1 MKVLLIGNK
10 GTIGSTVQEVLEGRG
25 HEVLGAS
32 RKDATRRV
40 DITDAESI
48 ERLFESVGTVDAV
61 ACAGGHVKYGT
72 ISSLSYSDYRSS
84 LGDKALGQI
93 ELVRR
98 GLQYLTERGS
108 FTLITGVLATYPA
121 VTASAAAAANGAV
134 EAFVRAA
141 ALEVPPV
148 RINAVS
154 PTMLLESAGKASHM
168 FPGVEPVT
176 AKQVA
181 NAYVRSIE
189 GAETGMVYR
198 LFDGL
203 HRSL

>member
-1 MKVLLIGNK
+1 MRVLLIGDK
-10 GTIGSTVQEVLEGRG
+10 GTIGSTVRATLEARG
-25 HEVLGAS
+25 HEVVGAS
-32 RKDATRRV
+32 RKDHTHPV
-40 DITDAESI
+40 DITDAESV
-48 ERLFESVGTVDAV
+48 ERLFHSVGAVDAV

-98 GLQYLTERGS
+98 GLQYLNGRGS
-108 FTLITGVLATYPA
+108 FTLITGVLATYPV

-141 ALEVPPV
+141 ALEVPPL

-154 PTMLLESAGKASHM
+154 PTLLAESVGKAGHM

-189 GAETGMVYR
+189 GAETGMIYR
-198 LFDGL
+198 LFDG
-203 HRSL
+203 S